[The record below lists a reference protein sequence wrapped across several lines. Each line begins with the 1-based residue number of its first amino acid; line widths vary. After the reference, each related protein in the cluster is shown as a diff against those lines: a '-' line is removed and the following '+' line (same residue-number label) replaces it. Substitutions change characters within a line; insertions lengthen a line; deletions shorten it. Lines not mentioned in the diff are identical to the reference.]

1 MTQTPQTAPK
11 SKLVFCWLA
20 LLTGFAGGHWIY
32 MRNNKRWIWYVVC
45 FPLSAFAGWVDAMRF
60 GLMPDPQFNARF
72 NSNIAVPKSQ
82 TTPLVI
88 IAVIL
93 SLSVGT
99 IALMSSLAVLV
110 QLYLAGYAG

>member
-1 MTQTPQTAPK
+1 MTQTSKTTRK

-20 LLTGFAGGHWIY
+20 LLTGSIGGHWIY
-32 MRNNKRWIWYVVC
+32 MRDKRWIWYVVL
-45 FPLSAFAGWVDAMRF
+45 FPLSAFAGWIDAMRF
-60 GLMPDPQFNARF
+60 GLMSDAQFNERF
-72 NSNIAVPKSQ
+72 NPSQSDQQSQ
-82 TTPLVI
+82 TTPLVV

-110 QLYLAGYAG
+110 QLYLSGYAG